1 MYTLTASKTLVI
13 YSESMTSSDFKSYPQ
28 MMEMNMSNFVVRV
41 TSHYCGN
48 GYNVDLIRWDKS
60 GSGMKVCKAFNV
72 SSEKADKEAQRVAEL
87 YDATIE
93 RHR

>member
-1 MYTLTASKTLVI
+1 MSK
-13 YSESMTSSDFKSYPQ
+13 
-28 MMEMNMSNFVVRV
+28 FVVRV

-48 GYNVDLIRWDKS
+48 GYNVDLIRWDKG

-87 YDATIE
+87 YHATIE
-93 RHR
+93 RHKHDKILA

>member
-1 MYTLTASKTLVI
+1 MISL
-13 YSESMTSSDFKSYPQ
+13 DFKSYPQ

>member
-1 MYTLTASKTLVI
+1 MYTLTASKTFVI

>member
-1 MYTLTASKTLVI
+1 
-13 YSESMTSSDFKSYPQ
+13 
-28 MMEMNMSNFVVRV
+28 MEVNMSNFVVRV

-48 GYNVDLIRWDKS
+48 GYNVDLILWDKG

-93 RHR
+93 RHRHDQILA